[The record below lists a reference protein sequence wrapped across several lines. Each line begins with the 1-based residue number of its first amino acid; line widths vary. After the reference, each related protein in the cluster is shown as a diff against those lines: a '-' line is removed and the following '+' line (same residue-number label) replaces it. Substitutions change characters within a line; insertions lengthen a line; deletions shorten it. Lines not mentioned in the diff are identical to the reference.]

1 MLRVKELQ
9 IDRLRVI
16 FNKLSV
22 TVESQTTA
30 VNSLLEKIIVSNNES
45 PEFLKYTLFKIANNI
60 VNDCQEEF
68 FNEMDEGHPLKLA
81 RIACGLCANIRE
93 GLLAD
98 LIKAQFYSTCPLCI
112 PKAAEGGLT
121 GDQFLQDMGFRRQSG
136 GGSGGGWEGKSQ
148 WLARMSKLLCT
159 FCVIMIQPEQ
169 HPLSLADAWSWLA
182 QLVNMNA
189 AAVASAK
196 QAQAQTQ
203 AQAQKATTTPLR
215 TAPFFTATA
224 LEVMLRVTGQAL
236 HRAYG
241 SAFLSLLSTLQSD
254 LLPALGDSAP
264 RAAELQKFLTQFIKS
279 GGTEFMSLFNKP
291 VSN

>member
-1 MLRVKELQ
+1 
-9 IDRLRVI
+9 
-16 FNKLSV
+16 
-22 TVESQTTA
+22 
-30 VNSLLEKIIVSNNES
+30 
-45 PEFLKYTLFKIANNI
+45 
-60 VNDCQEEF
+60 
-68 FNEMDEGHPLKLA
+68 
-81 RIACGLCANIRE
+81 
-93 GLLAD
+93 
-98 LIKAQFYSTCPLCI
+98 
-112 PKAAEGGLT
+112 
-121 GDQFLQDMGFRRQSG
+121 MGFRRQSG

-196 QAQAQTQ
+196 QAQAQAQ
-203 AQAQKATTTPLR
+203 AQTQAQKATATATPLR

-241 SAFLSLLSTLQSD
+241 SAFMSLLSTLQAD

-264 RAAELQKFLTQFIKS
+264 RAAELQKFLAQFIKS